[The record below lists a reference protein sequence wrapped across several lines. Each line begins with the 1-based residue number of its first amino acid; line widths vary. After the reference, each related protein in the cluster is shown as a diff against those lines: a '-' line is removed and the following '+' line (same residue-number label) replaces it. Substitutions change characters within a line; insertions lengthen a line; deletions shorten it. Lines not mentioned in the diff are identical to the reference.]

1 MRPRFTVLAALA
13 TGFGLGL
20 AGCGQ
25 QLAVTSHAGQE
36 GLATVSASQAD
47 PVSAWAEGYCGA
59 AGGFVR
65 TLATLP
71 SVDPS
76 TPQQASR
83 TSSELMAS
91 VVEGL
96 NRTLAALENLGP
108 SPVAGGDASR
118 TAAVAQ
124 LDSIRVRADDVRH
137 RLDSSTDAEATKT
150 ALRDART
157 SLDELDRLDL
167 LRGLND
173 VPQLASASSR
183 IQGCQELVKQ
193 PR

>member
-1 MRPRFTVLAALA
+1 MRPRSTVIAALA
-13 TGFGLGL
+13 TGIGLGL

-25 QLAVTSHAGQE
+25 QPAVTSHARQE
-36 GLATVSASQAD
+36 GLATVSASAAD
-47 PVSAWAEGYCGA
+47 PASAWAEGYCGA
-59 AGGFVR
+59 VSQLIR

-76 TPQQASR
+76 TPAQASR
-83 TSSELMAS
+83 TSSALMGS
-91 VVEGL
+91 VVTGL
-96 NRTLAALENLGP
+96 NRTSAALGNLGP
-108 SPVAGGDASR
+108 SPVPGGDASR

-124 LDSIRVRADDVRH
+124 LDDIRSRADGVRQ
-137 RLDSSTDAEATKT
+137 RLDSTVDSEATKT

-157 SLDELDRLDL
+157 SLDDLDRLDL

-173 VPQLASASSR
+173 VPQLAAASSR
-183 IQGCQELVKQ
+183 ITGCQELVKQ

>member
-13 TGFGLGL
+13 TGIGLGL
-20 AGCGQ
+20 AGCGHPP
-25 QLAVTSHAGQE
+25 AVTSPAGQE

-59 AGGFVR
+59 AGGLVR

-76 TPQQASR
+76 TPQRASR
-83 TSSELMAS
+83 TSSELMVS

-96 NRTLAALENLGP
+96 SRTSSALKSLGP

-118 TAAVAQ
+118 AAAVAQ
-124 LDSIRVRADDVRH
+124 LDGIRVRADDVRQ
-137 RLDSSTDAEATKT
+137 RLDSSADAEATKT

-183 IQGCQELVKQ
+183 IPVCQELVKQ

>member
-13 TGFGLGL
+13 TGIGLGL

-25 QLAVTSHAGQE
+25 QPAVTSQARQE
-36 GLATVSASQAD
+36 GLATVSASEAD
-47 PVSAWAEGYCGA
+47 PASAWAEGYCDA
-59 AGGFVR
+59 AGGLVR

-83 TSSELMAS
+83 TSGDLMAS
-91 VVEGL
+91 VSEGL
-96 NRTLAALENLGP
+96 KRTSAALTSLGP
-108 SPVAGGDASR
+108 APVAGGDASR
-118 TAAVAQ
+118 TSAVAQ
-124 LDSIRVRADDVRH
+124 LDGIRARADDVRR
-137 RLDSSTDAEATKT
+137 RLDSSADSETTKT

-183 IQGCQELVKQ
+183 IPVCQDLVKQ

>member
-1 MRPRFTVLAALA
+1 MRPRSTVLAALA
-13 TGFGLGL
+13 TGIGLGL

-25 QLAVTSHAGQE
+25 QPAVTSHARQE
-36 GLATVSASQAD
+36 GLATVSASAAD
-47 PVSAWAEGYCGA
+47 PASAFAEGYCGA
-59 AGGFVR
+59 VSGFVR
-65 TLATLP
+65 ALAALP

-83 TSSELMAS
+83 TSSDLMAS
-91 VVEGL
+91 VAAGL
-96 NRTLAALENLGP
+96 SRTSAALGNLGP

-124 LDSIRVRADDVRH
+124 LDDIRSRADDVRH
-137 RLDSSTDAEATKT
+137 RLDSSADSETTKT
-150 ALRDART
+150 ALHDART

-167 LRGLND
+167 LRGLDD
-173 VPQLASASSR
+173 VPQLAAASSR
-183 IQGCQELVKQ
+183 IPVCQDLVNQ

>member
-13 TGFGLGL
+13 TGIGLGL

-25 QLAVTSHAGQE
+25 QPAVTSHARQE
-36 GLATVSASQAD
+36 GLATVSASEAD
-47 PVSAWAEGYCGA
+47 PTSAWAEGYCDA
-59 AGGFVR
+59 AGGLVR
-65 TLATLP
+65 TLAALP

-83 TSSELMAS
+83 TSGDLMAS
-91 VVEGL
+91 VSEGL
-96 NRTLAALENLGP
+96 KRTSAALVNLGP
-108 SPVAGGDASR
+108 APVSGGDTSR
-118 TAAVAQ
+118 TSAVAQ
-124 LDSIRVRADDVRH
+124 LDGIRARADDVRR
-137 RLDSSTDAEATKT
+137 RLDSSADSEATKT

-183 IQGCQELVKQ
+183 IPVCQDLVKQ

>member
-1 MRPRFTVLAALA
+1 MRARFTVLAALA
-13 TGFGLGL
+13 TGIGLGL

-25 QLAVTSHAGQE
+25 QPAVTSHAGQE
-36 GLATVSASQAD
+36 GLATVSASEAD

-59 AGGFVR
+59 AGGLVR

-76 TPQQASR
+76 SPRQASR
-83 TSSELMAS
+83 TSSELMVS
-91 VVEGL
+91 VVRGL
-96 NRTLAALENLGP
+96 DRTTAALDDLGP
-108 SPVAGGDASR
+108 APVAGGDTSR
-118 TAAVAQ
+118 AATVVQ
-124 LDSIRVRADDVRH
+124 LEGIRARADDVRH
-137 RLDSSTDAEATKT
+137 RLDSSTDPEATKT

-167 LRGLND
+167 LRGLRD
-173 VPQLASASSR
+173 VPQLAAASSR
-183 IQGCQELVKQ
+183 IPVCQELVKQ

>member
-1 MRPRFTVLAALA
+1 MRPRSTVIAALA
-13 TGFGLGL
+13 TGIGLGL

-25 QLAVTSHAGQE
+25 QPAVTSPARQE
-36 GLATVSASQAD
+36 GLATISASAD
-47 PVSAWAEGYCGA
+47 PASAWAEGYCGA
-59 AGGFVR
+59 AGQLVR

-71 SVDPS
+71 SVDPR

-91 VVEGL
+91 VVNGL
-96 NRTLAALENLGP
+96 DRTSAALENLGP

-118 TAAVAQ
+118 TATVEQ
-124 LDSIRVRADDVRH
+124 LDGIRARADDVR
-137 RLDSSTDAEATKT
+137 RRIDASTDPETTKA
-150 ALRDART
+150 ALRDARA

-167 LRGLND
+167 LSGLRD
-173 VPQLASASSR
+173 VPQLASASGR
-183 IQGCQELVKQ
+183 IQSCQDLVKQ

>member
-13 TGFGLGL
+13 TGIGLGL

-25 QLAVTSHAGQE
+25 QPAVTSHARQE

-47 PVSAWAEGYCGA
+47 PTSAWAEGYCGA
-59 AGGFVR
+59 AGGLVR

-83 TSSELMAS
+83 TSSELMVS

-96 NRTLAALENLGP
+96 NRTSSALKGLGP
-108 SPVAGGDASR
+108 SPIAGGDASR
-118 TAAVAQ
+118 AAAVAQ
-124 LDSIRVRADDVRH
+124 LDGIRVRADDVRH
-137 RLDSSTDAEATKT
+137 RLDSSADAEATKT

-183 IQGCQELVKQ
+183 IPVCQELVKQ

>member
-13 TGFGLGL
+13 TGIGLGL

-25 QLAVTSHAGQE
+25 QPAVTSQARQE
-36 GLATVSASQAD
+36 GLATVSASEAD
-47 PVSAWAEGYCGA
+47 PASAWAEGYCDA
-59 AGGFVR
+59 AGGLVR

-83 TSSELMAS
+83 TSGDLMAS
-91 VVEGL
+91 VSEGL
-96 NRTLAALENLGP
+96 KRTSAALASLGP
-108 SPVAGGDASR
+108 APVAGGDASR
-118 TAAVAQ
+118 TSAVAQ
-124 LDSIRVRADDVRH
+124 LDGIRARADDVRR
-137 RLDSSTDAEATKT
+137 RLDSSADSETTKT

-173 VPQLASASSR
+173 VPELASASSR
-183 IQGCQELVKQ
+183 IPVCQDLVKQ

>member
-1 MRPRFTVLAALA
+1 MRPRSTVFAALI
-13 TGFGLGL
+13 TGIGLGL

-25 QLAVTSHAGQE
+25 QPAVTSHARQE
-36 GLATVSASQAD
+36 GLATVSPSAAD
-47 PVSAWAEGYCGA
+47 PASAFAEGYCGA
-59 AGGFVR
+59 VSGFVR

-76 TPQQASR
+76 TPRQASR
-83 TSSELMAS
+83 TSSDLMAA
-91 VVEGL
+91 VAEGL
-96 NRTLAALENLGP
+96 SRTTAALGKLGP

-118 TAAVAQ
+118 AAAVTQ
-124 LDSIRVRADDVRH
+124 LDDIRSRADDVRH
-137 RLDSSTDAEATKT
+137 RLDSSADSETTKT

-173 VPQLASASSR
+173 VPQLVAASSR
-183 IQGCQELVKQ
+183 IPLCQDLVRQ

>member
-13 TGFGLGL
+13 TGIGLGL
-20 AGCGQ
+20 AGCGHQ
-25 QLAVTSHAGQE
+25 PAVTSHARQE

-47 PVSAWAEGYCGA
+47 PASAWAEGYCA
-59 AGGFVR
+59 ASGGLVR

-71 SVDPS
+71 SVNPS
-76 TPQQASR
+76 TPQLATQ
-83 TSSELMAS
+83 TSGELMAS

-96 NRTLAALENLGP
+96 NRTSSALGKLGP

-118 TAAVAQ
+118 NAAIAQ
-124 LDSIRVRADDVRH
+124 LNGIRARADDVRR
-137 RLDSSTDAEATKT
+137 RLDSSTDPEAAKT

-157 SLDELDRLDL
+157 TLDELDRLDL

-173 VPQLASASSR
+173 VPQLAAAASR
-183 IQGCQELVKQ
+183 IPGCQDLVKR

>member
-1 MRPRFTVLAALA
+1 VRPRFTVLAALA
-13 TGFGLGL
+13 TGIGLGL

-25 QLAVTSHAGQE
+25 QPAVTSHARQE

-47 PVSAWAEGYCGA
+47 PASAWAEGYCGA
-59 AGGFVR
+59 AGSFVR
-65 TLATLP
+65 ALATLP

-83 TSSELMAS
+83 TSSDLMAS

-96 NRTLAALENLGP
+96 NRTSAALGTLGP

-118 TAAVAQ
+118 SAAIAQ
-124 LDSIRVRADDVRH
+124 LDGIRARADDVRQ
-137 RLDSSTDAEATKT
+137 RLDSSSDPEATKT

-173 VPQLASASSR
+173 VPQLAAAASR
-183 IQGCQELVKQ
+183 IPACQNLVKQ
-193 PR
+193 SR

>member
-13 TGFGLGL
+13 TGIGLGL

-25 QLAVTSHAGQE
+25 QSAVTSQARQE

-47 PVSAWAEGYCGA
+47 PTSAWAEGYCGA
-59 AGGFVR
+59 AGSLVR
-65 TLATLP
+65 ALSTLP

-83 TSSELMAS
+83 TSSELMGS

-96 NRTLAALENLGP
+96 NRTSAALRSLGP

-124 LDSIRVRADDVRH
+124 LDGIRARADDVRH

-150 ALRDART
+150 ALRDARS

-183 IQGCQELVKQ
+183 IPVCQELVKQ

>member
-1 MRPRFTVLAALA
+1 MRPRSTVIAALA
-13 TGFGLGL
+13 TGIGLGL

-25 QLAVTSHAGQE
+25 QPAVTSHARQE
-36 GLATVSASQAD
+36 GLATVSASAAD
-47 PVSAWAEGYCGA
+47 PASAWAEGYCGA
-59 AGGFVR
+59 VSQLIR

-76 TPQQASR
+76 TPAQASR
-83 TSSELMAS
+83 TSSELMGS
-91 VVEGL
+91 VVNGL
-96 NRTLAALENLGP
+96 NRTTAALGNLGS
-108 SPVAGGDASR
+108 SPVPGGDASR

-124 LDSIRVRADDVRH
+124 LDDLRSRADGVRQ
-137 RLDSSTDAEATKT
+137 RLDSTTDSETTKT

-157 SLDELDRLDL
+157 SLDDLDRLDL

-173 VPQLASASSR
+173 VPQLAAASSR
-183 IQGCQELVKQ
+183 IPGCQELVKQ